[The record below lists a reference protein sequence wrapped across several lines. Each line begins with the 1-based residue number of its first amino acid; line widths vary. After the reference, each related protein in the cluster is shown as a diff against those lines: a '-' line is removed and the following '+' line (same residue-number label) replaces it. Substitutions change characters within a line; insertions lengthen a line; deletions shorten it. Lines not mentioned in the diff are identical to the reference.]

1 MRLWTV
7 IGQMTMNEIVI
18 EQPKIRLDF
27 YESAIFLTRF
37 DDGGLTTYPVSVHDV
52 AHACAG
58 IPLTT
63 GLLPPNT
70 LFWERQGDAVTL
82 ALFVPARRW
91 HMQLADSRTYHLPMP
106 PFIFT
111 GRGRTYYA
119 YAVKARPHQPPIP
132 LWRMPCP
139 NIHGNGQICPGN
151 TTFPE
156 CSAAT
161 IEAALQLVMEGSQF
175 NADLVAQKCRTYPD
189 DVRRLWHELDGRP
202 RFPLRQLL
210 PMTPT

>member
-1 MRLWTV
+1 MGR
-7 IGQMTMNEIVI
+7 ITMNETGTPA
-18 EQPKIRLDF
+18 EPTPKIRLDF

-37 DDGGLTTYPVSVHDV
+37 DDGGVTTYPVSVHDV
-52 AHACAG
+52 AHACAS

-70 LFWERQGDAVTL
+70 LFWERQGDALTL

-91 HMQLADSRTYHLPMP
+91 HMQLADGRNYHLPMP
-106 PFIFT
+106 PFIFA
-111 GRGRTYYA
+111 GRGTTYYA
-119 YAVKARPHQPPIP
+119 YAVKAKARPRQPPIP

-139 NIHGNGQICPGN
+139 NVHGNGQICPGN
-151 TTFPE
+151 TPFPE

-175 NADLVAQKCRTYPD
+175 NADLAAHKCRA
-189 DVRRLWHELDGRP
+189 
-202 RFPLRQLL
+202 
-210 PMTPT
+210 